1 MNVPPSEDLVR
12 VALASHL
19 GVPPEAVSLAHEL
32 DRDLGLD
39 ALDIVL
45 VALRLENVLEAE
57 IPIAD
62 LELAVT
68 VQDFADVIIGAR
80 LTMPMPEPRFAPQAD
95 LRP

>member
-1 MNVPPSEDLVR
+1 MNAPAEDLVR

-19 GVPPEAVSLAHEL
+19 GVPPASISLEHEL

-57 IPIAD
+57 VPIAD
-62 LELAVT
+62 LEDAIT
-68 VQDFADVIIGAR
+68 VRDFADIVIGAR
-80 LTMPMPEPRFAPQAD
+80 LTLPMPEPRSAPGVD

>member
-1 MNVPPSEDLVR
+1 MNAPSEDLVR

-19 GVPPEAVSLAHEL
+19 GVPPDAVGLHHEL

-57 IPIAD
+57 LPIAD
-62 LELAVT
+62 LEDAIT
-68 VQDFADVIIGAR
+68 VQDFADIVVGAR
-80 LTMPMPEPRFAPQAD
+80 VTLPMPEPRVPASAD